1 MECVKAEERFDPYLR
16 GELSPRE
23 TAELDSHLD
32 SCQSCSVTLRAD
44 GEMLASLAFAV
55 PQVEVP
61 ERVREGLLSVVG
73 SGAVQPAAAPGRGL
87 LERVRLSLRKPMPV
101 HWASA
106 AVSIVVLSLVIGG
119 VWMNG
124 RFADMADAN
133 QAMNS
138 RIAAV
143 KSENSRLLTTIFERE
158 AHLRNMVSEARYLSS
173 MTASPG
179 VSVSLLRGTEHLPDA
194 WGMVACC
201 ADTGDDLA
209 ALIAVLNLDE
219 LSQDETYQVWVITKY
234 QKLGVGL
241 LDVDSTGYAQA
252 VIIPGVPFSQ
262 IEAIGITVEP
272 AGGSHGPTGA
282 SVLAG
287 DM

>member
-1 MECVKAEERFDPYLR
+1 MKCSKAEERFDSYLR

-23 TAELDSHLD
+23 TTELDSHLD
-32 SCQSCSVTLRAD
+32 LCQSCSVTLRAD

-61 ERVREGLLSVVG
+61 ERVREGVLSAVG
-73 SGAVQPAAAPGRGL
+73 AEAVQPATAPAGGL
-87 LERVRLSLRKPMPV
+87 LERMRLSLKKPMPV

-119 VWMNG
+119 IWMNG
-124 RFADMADAN
+124 RFTEIAEAN
-133 QAMNS
+133 QDMRS

-158 AHLRNMVSEARYLSS
+158 AHVRNMVSEARYLSS

-179 VSVSLLRGTEHLPDA
+179 VSVSLLRGTQHLPDA

-209 ALIAVLNLDE
+209 ALIAVLNLEE
-219 LSQDETYQVWVITKY
+219 LSQEETYQVWVVTKY
-234 QKLGVGL
+234 QKLSVGL

>member
-1 MECVKAEERFDPYLR
+1 MECVRAEERFDPYLR
-16 GELSPRE
+16 GELSPKE

-61 ERVREGLLSVVG
+61 ERVRERLLSAVG
-73 SGAVQPAAAPGRGL
+73 SGAVQPAAAAGRGVL
-87 LERVRLSLRKPMPV
+87 ARIGLSLRKPMPV

-143 KSENSRLLTTIFERE
+143 KSENSRLLATIFERE
-158 AHLRNMVSEARYLSS
+158 AHVRNMVSEARYLSS

-219 LSQDETYQVWVITKY
+219 LSQEKTYQVWVITKY
-234 QKLGVGL
+234 QKLSVGL

-282 SVLAG
+282 RVLAG

>member
-1 MECVKAEERFDPYLR
+1 MKCVRAEERFDPYLR
-16 GELSPRE
+16 GELSPKE
-23 TAELDSHLD
+23 TEELDSHLD

-55 PQVEVP
+55 PQVEAP
-61 ERVREGLLSVVG
+61 ERVRERLFSAVG
-73 SGAVQPAAAPGRGL
+73 SGAVQPAAAAGRGL
-87 LERVRLSLRKPMPV
+87 LARIGQSLRKPMPV

-124 RFADMADAN
+124 RFAEIAESNRDMS
-133 QAMNS
+133 S

-143 KSENSRLLTTIFERE
+143 KSENGRLLATIFERE
-158 AHLRNMVSEARYLSS
+158 AHVRNMVSEARYLSS

-179 VSVSLLRGTEHLPDA
+179 VSVSLLRGTPHLPDA

-209 ALIAVLNLDE
+209 ALIAVLNLEE
-219 LSQDETYQVWVITKY
+219 LSREETYQVWVITKY
-234 QKLGVGL
+234 QELSVGL

>member
-179 VSVSLLRGTEHLPDA
+179 VSVILLRGTEHLPDA

-219 LSQDETYQVWVITKY
+219 LSHRTRRTRC
-234 QKLGVGL
+234 G
-241 LDVDSTGYAQA
+241 
-252 VIIPGVPFSQ
+252 
-262 IEAIGITVEP
+262 
-272 AGGSHGPTGA
+272 
-282 SVLAG
+282 
-287 DM
+287 

>member
-1 MECVKAEERFDPYLR
+1 MECVKAEERFDSYLR

-61 ERVREGLLSVVG
+61 ERVREGLLSAVG
-73 SGAVQPAAAPGRGL
+73 SWAAQPAAAPGRGL
-87 LERVRLSLRKPMPV
+87 LELIQLSLRKLMPV

-143 KSENSRLLTTIFERE
+143 KSENSRLLATIFERE
-158 AHLRNMVSEARYLSS
+158 AHVRNMVSEARYLSS

-209 ALIAVLNLDE
+209 ALIAVLNLDD
-219 LSQDETYQVWVITKY
+219 LPQDETYQVWVITKY

-287 DM
+287 EM

>member
-1 MECVKAEERFDPYLR
+1 
-16 GELSPRE
+16 
-23 TAELDSHLD
+23 
-32 SCQSCSVTLRAD
+32 
-44 GEMLASLAFAV
+44 
-55 PQVEVP
+55 
-61 ERVREGLLSVVG
+61 
-73 SGAVQPAAAPGRGL
+73 
-87 LERVRLSLRKPMPV
+87 MPV

-124 RFADMADAN
+124 RFAEIAESNRDMS
-133 QAMNS
+133 S

-158 AHLRNMVSEARYLSS
+158 AHVRNMVSEARYLSS

-209 ALIAVLNLDE
+209 ALIAVLNLDK

-234 QKLGVGL
+234 QKLSVGL

>member
-1 MECVKAEERFDPYLR
+1 MECVKAEERFDSYLR

-61 ERVREGLLSVVG
+61 ERVREGLLSAVG

-87 LERVRLSLRKPMPV
+87 LERIRLSLRKPMPV

-124 RFADMADAN
+124 RFAEMADAN

-143 KSENSRLLTTIFERE
+143 KSENSRLLATIFERE
-158 AHLRNMVSEARYLSS
+158 AHVRNMVSEARYLSS
-173 MTASPG
+173 
-179 VSVSLLRGTEHLPDA
+179 
-194 WGMVACC
+194 
-201 ADTGDDLA
+201 
-209 ALIAVLNLDE
+209 
-219 LSQDETYQVWVITKY
+219 
-234 QKLGVGL
+234 
-241 LDVDSTGYAQA
+241 
-252 VIIPGVPFSQ
+252 
-262 IEAIGITVEP
+262 
-272 AGGSHGPTGA
+272 
-282 SVLAG
+282 
-287 DM
+287 